1 MTHQI
6 FHKTEALP
14 TKDWEQ
20 VLAGKN
26 LYLSLAYLEV
36 LEDTLQDQVTLFF
49 SVSYLDKVPVLITA
63 FQLVTFEDRRE
74 QSHKSF
80 LKILSDTKS
89 KRQSF
94 KMNMLVCGNVFAD
107 GEHGFVASD
116 DLSNDDVIQELVTI
130 SETIKKKSSSSSKKI
145 SVRLFKEF
153 WPASVS
159 KMETLIAHRFTA
171 FHIDVNMVLDI
182 HPSWNTF
189 DDYLQSMKAKFRTKA
204 KSSYK
209 RSAALSVRSLSVAA
223 IKENR
228 DKIDLLFTNVLD
240 KSEYSFGRMNA
251 TVFAALKEN
260 LDQNFSF
267 VGAYLNEEL
276 VGFSIAYF
284 HNDIMQAGYVG
295 LDYTYNTEYAIYQR
309 ILYHYVEQ
317 AIDRKVIQLQL
328 GRTSELIKSALGA
341 KPIDMK
347 LYAKHKRP
355 ITNLIMGAVLNKVAP
370 SDYELRRPFKSGF
383 EV

>member
-6 FHKTEALP
+6 FHKTGAIP
-14 TKDWEQ
+14 TQDWEK

-26 LYLSLAYLEV
+26 LYLSLAYLQV
-36 LEDTLQDQVTLFF
+36 LEDTLKDQVTLFF
-49 SVSYLDKVPVLITA
+49 SISYQDKVPVLITT
-63 FQLVTFEDRRE
+63 FQLVTFIDKRK
-74 QSHKSF
+74 QSHKSV

-89 KRQSF
+89 KQQSF

-116 DLSNDDVIQELVTI
+116 AISNGEVIQELVTI
-130 SETIKKKSSSSSKKI
+130 SETIKKKSASQKKI

-153 WPASVS
+153 WPESVS
-159 KMETLIAHRFTA
+159 KMEVLIEHRFKE

-204 KSSYK
+204 NSTYK
-209 RSAALSVRSLSVAA
+209 RSAAVAMRSLAA
-223 IKENR
+223 IEIKENSH
-228 DKIDLLFTNVLD
+228 KIDALFANVLD

-251 TVFAALKEN
+251 NVFVALKEN
-260 LDQNFSF
+260 LGYDFSF

-284 HNDIMQAGYVG
+284 HNNIMEAGYVG
-295 LDYTYNTEYAIYQR
+295 LDYNYNTDYAIYQR
-309 ILYHYVEQ
+309 LLYHYVEQ
-317 AIDRKVIQLQL
+317 AIERKMLQLQL

-341 KPIDMK
+341 KPVDMK

-355 ITNLIMGAVLNKVAP
+355 LTNLIMGAVLNKVSP

>member
-6 FHKTEALP
+6 FHKTGAIP
-14 TKDWEQ
+14 KKDWEK

-26 LYLSLAYLEV
+26 LYLSLAYLQV
-36 LEDTLQDQVTLFF
+36 LEETLKEQVSLFF
-49 SVSYLDKVPVLITA
+49 SVSYQDEVPVLITA
-63 FQLVTFEDRRE
+63 FQLVTFIDRRE
-74 QSHKSF
+74 QSRTSF
-80 LKILSDTKS
+80 LKIFSETKS
-89 KRQSF
+89 KRQPF

-107 GEHGFVASD
+107 GEHGFVASNVI
-116 DLSNDDVIQELVTI
+116 SNTETIQEIVSI
-130 SETIKKKSSSSSKKI
+130 SEAIKNKYASQKKI

-153 WPASVS
+153 WPESVS
-159 KMETLIAHRFTA
+159 KMEALIDHRFKE

-182 HPSWNTF
+182 HPSWKSF

-204 KSSYK
+204 NSAYK
-209 RSAALSVRSLSVAA
+209 RSKDITMCSLSANQ
-223 IKENR
+223 IKENGH
-228 DKIDLLFTNVLD
+228 KIDELFANVLD
-240 KSEYSFGRMNA
+240 KSEYSFGKMNA
-251 TVFAALKEN
+251 IVFAALKEN
-260 LDQNFSF
+260 LDNNFSF
-267 VGAYLNEEL
+267 SGAYFKEDL

-284 HNDIMQAGYVG
+284 HNDIMEAGYVG
-295 LDYTYNTEYAIYQR
+295 LDYNYNTEYAIYQR
-309 ILYHYVEQ
+309 ILYQYVEQ
-317 AIDRKVIQLQL
+317 AIEREVIQLQL

-355 ITNLIMGAVLNKVAP
+355 LTNLIMGAVLNKVSP